1 MGKSTKNAY
10 ELLEEI
16 ASNNYQW
23 STERGMPK
31 KASGMYEVDGINMLN
46 AKVDNLVKMFGKLGN
61 VNAVNSNFNFANNC
75 DWYENSH
82 LGSDCMQVEQA
93 Q

>member
-23 STERGMPK
+23 STEKGMPK

-61 VNAVNSNFNFANNC
+61 VNFVYSNFNYASNF
-75 DWYENSH
+75 DWYDNAH
-82 LGSDCMQVEQA
+82 LGSEYMQVE
-93 Q
+93 